1 MANTYTLI
9 ESKTLSSNT
18 ASVAFTSIPQT
29 YTDLF
34 FRIAAKS
41 TGTRTATGVNF
52 AFNGSSSNFQSIR
65 LYGNGGGNG
74 VYSAGN
80 FAVAAV
86 GTQSAADGVFS
97 NGDIYISNYTS
108 ANAKPF
114 STDNVTENA
123 ASDAIADLVAG
134 LWVQTAAITSVTF
147 TTDTGGEFFVANS
160 TFYLYG
166 IKNS

>member
-1 MANTYTLI
+1 
-9 ESKTLSSNT
+9 LSSNT

-29 YTDLF
+29 YTDLL

-41 TGTRTATGVNF
+41 TGNRTATGVTL
-52 AFNGSSSNFQSIR
+52 AFNGSTSNFITIR
-65 LYGNGGGNG
+65 LYGTGTTNG

-86 GTQSAADGVFS
+86 GTQTAADNLFS

-108 ANAKPF
+108 SNIKPF

-123 ASDAIADLVAG
+123 AADAIQDLVAG
-134 LWVQTAAITSVTF
+134 VWNQTPAVTSVTF
-147 TTDTGGEFFVANS
+147 TTDTGGEVFVANS